1 MVRRFPVRESPVF
14 YWHKFG
20 AWIGASDIRSSVRND
35 QLVTDRIAAMVY
47 EGPLH
52 SKNDLLRRKRRL
64 LNFEEMLGTRTGW
77 EQFASYFQSER
88 LDVIDNT
95 PEEIDELVL
104 EMLNSTAGPEN
115 VTAPEDQRLRD
126 AYNDFAVSHGSY
138 SGASMGLAFLRK
150 YADWLPRKKLS
161 LADSNDTGRMQARV
175 TMGRRNIK
183 I

>member
-1 MVRRFPVRESPVF
+1 
-14 YWHKFG
+14 
-20 AWIGASDIRSSVRND
+20 
-35 QLVTDRIAAMVY
+35 
-47 EGPLH
+47 
-52 SKNDLLRRKRRL
+52 
-64 LNFEEMLGTRTGW
+64 MLGTRTGW

-95 PEEIDELVL
+95 RRRLTSWFSKCSIRQPDR
-104 EMLNSTAGPEN
+104 NN